1 MPLFPELLSS
11 VLQEAGHRGYQLNFT
26 ALLQNLPGESAA
38 ACTDLAHFAAAIA
51 PLEHCSASCAACGKW
66 RAADAVLWTHLQE

>member
-1 MPLFPELLSS
+1 MPAMLAEQHVVIQGIFSRFYNS
-11 VLQEAGHRGYQLNFT
+11 VLQEAGHRGYQLSFT

-51 PLEHCSASCAACGKW
+51 PLEHCSASCTACGK
-66 RAADAVLWTHLQE
+66 